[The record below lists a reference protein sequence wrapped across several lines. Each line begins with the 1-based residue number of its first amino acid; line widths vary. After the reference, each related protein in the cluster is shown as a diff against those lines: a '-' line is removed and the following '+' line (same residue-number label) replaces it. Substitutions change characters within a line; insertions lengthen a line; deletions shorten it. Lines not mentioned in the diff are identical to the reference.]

1 MPELPLEILA
11 IAVAITLVAGFVKGA
26 IGFAMPLIMVSGLS
40 SIMEPQLALATLI
53 LPIVL
58 SNVMQTFRTG
68 LGPAIQAVRSV
79 WRYVLTVCVAIA
91 IFAQFVP
98 HIDAQVFYLIL
109 GVPVVA
115 ISLVQLLGVR
125 LVIPPRHRGW
135 SEWVAGLV
143 SGMLGGLVGTWGP
156 TTVLYLLA
164 IDMPKVRQIVVQG
177 VIYGTGSVVL
187 LGAHLAS
194 GILNSATAPLSAAM
208 LVPATV
214 GMWIGFKLQDRLD
227 QALFRKVV
235 LTVLIVAGVNLVRKG
250 LMG

>member
-1 MPELPLEILA
+1 VPELPIEVLA

-68 LGPAIQAVRSV
+68 LGPAIEAVRSV